1 MIYLELFWG
10 FLKVGLFSF
19 GGAYSA
25 IPLIR
30 EVVQQYGWLD
40 DEMLTYMIAVSESTP
55 GSLMVNLATYVGSE
69 RAGILG
75 AAAATLA
82 VVLPAFA
89 VILFFSAVIK
99 NAQESK
105 KNNLYTKCGKYAKV
119 VLSGLMP
126 CIIGIILSVGIHM
139 LIKELSIGFGTGFT
153 VDLTALFIAAGLS
166 LIYFGSR
173 RLFKDG
179 ITVGSRKFL
188 KKGLSPIGLIVV
200 SAILGVLVY
209 GI

>member
-1 MIYLELFWG
+1 MILLELLIG
-10 FLKVGLFSF
+10 FLKVGFFAF
-19 GGAYSA
+19 GGAYA
-25 IPLIR
+25 AVPLIR
-30 EVVQQYGWLD
+30 DVVLDYGWISED
-40 DEMLTYMIAVSESTP
+40 MLSYIIAVSESTP
-55 GSLMVNLATYVGSE
+55 GPIMVNLATYVGSTQ
-69 RAGILG
+69 AGVIGSLI
-75 AAAATLA
+75 ATTA
-82 VVLPAFA
+82 VVLPSF
-89 VILFFSAVIK
+89 VITILIMVLL
-99 NAQESK
+99 K
-105 KNNLYTKCGKYAKV
+105 KLMENPYAKA
-119 VLSGLMP
+119 VLGGLKP

-139 LIKELSIGFGTGFT
+139 LIKELSIGLGTGFT

-179 ITVGSRKFL
+179 ITVGSRKIL